1 MIGRIPSHLRNRV
14 FCRLVTGL
22 VLVCFTSGIVGCS
35 STEPAEIELA
45 RMFAYLPPLLEQ
57 SNTDGVAI
65 SFSNLAE
72 LKRWHKFPEDIT
84 FDDVPVSMMDDFLE
98 AVESAG
104 MCPSLGAHIQAGH
117 TQMDI
122 GYDLMVVQRC
132 IQEGDVT
139 FLETD
144 FDREHVAVSLQNLGY
159 GVDRYE
165 GVTTYHYDA
174 GSYTGE
180 KIGRQLAER
189 VGHVAV
195 LKGLVV
201 TAATSERLHA
211 ALDAWAKRTDNLSNT
226 PQYAVLAHALG
237 PAVSARFLFKG
248 DRLVGMGYGQV
259 TITEKESLFSRVY
272 WPVPSRDTPPN
283 WWQDIGTSVQERTI
297 VFAST
302 HTSTEEARA
311 EGIRLFENLEAHA
324 LVHQYREIGAPTIMV
339 LEDEV
344 VLTVAIALKDKTPG
358 GIPEEMAS
366 VWP

>member
-1 MIGRIPSHLRNRV
+1 MVGRIPSLLRNRAV
-14 FCRLVTGL
+14 RSFVTAL
-22 VLVCFTSGIVGCS
+22 VLISFTGAIVGCS
-35 STEPAEIELA
+35 PRESAEIELP
-45 RMFAYLPPLLEQ
+45 RMFTYLPPLLEE
-57 SNTDGVAI
+57 SGVDDVAV

-104 MCPSLGAHIQAGH
+104 MCASLDAHIQTAH

-122 GYDLMVVQRC
+122 GYDVMVVQRC

-139 FLETD
+139 FLEGD

-159 GVDRYE
+159 NVDRYE

-180 KIGRQLAER
+180 TIGRQLAER

-195 LKGLVV
+195 LKGLVI
-201 TAATSERLHA
+201 TAATSEHLHA
-211 ALDAWAKRTDNLSNT
+211 ALDAWAKRTDNLSNIS
-226 PQYAVLAHALG
+226 QYGVLAHALG
-237 PAVSARFLFKG
+237 PAVSARFLLKG
-248 DRLVGMGYGQV
+248 DRLVGMGYGQI
-259 TITEKESLFSRVY
+259 TITEKESVFSSVY

-283 WWQDIGTSVQERTI
+283 WWEDRGTSVQERYI
-297 VFAST
+297 IFASI
-302 HTSTEEARA
+302 HTSPREARA
-311 EGIRLFENLEAHA
+311 EGIRLFKNLEAHSLA
-324 LVHQYREIGAPTIMV
+324 HHYREIGAPTITV
-339 LEDEV
+339 LEDETL
-344 VLTVAIALKDKTPG
+344 LTIALALKDETPG